1 MKRAFHSLFIGTRY
15 LVLTRKVCGL
25 LNPLPHIWHSKGL
38 WSLCKTTCL
47 LKWKKIISE
56 SFGYS
61 SNIRPTTMGIQLTFN
76 SLLRLKQL
84 SHLSHLYGR
93 SSECTTCMWF
103 FGKKIKGIYSLL
115 FHYFW
120 SALEIRYVLSYWMN
134 FWIVDH
140 ICRIGR
146 DVDRCVY
153 AHVSANEKNIK
164 KCSNSSG
171 SWIFSYIRSFHSKF
185 WMLCHIHCNDMFV
198 HLLDYPRDDYSNFR
212 SRRFLICH

>member
-1 MKRAFHSLFIGTRY
+1 MSLEMEKNNIRIVRVFFQYPADYNGNSTYIQFTSSLEATVAFITFI
-15 LVLTRKVCGL
+15 
-25 LNPLPHIWHSKGL
+25 
-38 WSLCKTTCL
+38 WSLIGMHNMHVIL
-47 LKWKKIISE
+47 WE
-56 SFGYS
+56 
-61 SNIRPTTMGIQLTFN
+61 
-76 SLLRLKQL
+76 
-84 SHLSHLYGR
+84 
-93 SSECTTCMWF
+93 
-103 FGKKIKGIYSLL
+103 KIKGIYSLL